1 MFHFH
6 PFLFFILP
14 DAKPKCW
21 VVPAGLQALKME
33 ERVGSQQQK
42 HPQFNDAEAHT

>member
-14 DAKPKCW
+14 DAKPQ
-21 VVPAGLQALKME
+21 VLGLYPAGLQALKME
-33 ERVGSQQQK
+33 EKSGC
-42 HPQFNDAEAHT
+42 P